1 MLFSIITVVFN
12 SKKELERTVH
22 SIQNQSCKNFE
33 HIIIDAASTD
43 GTAKYIESLSFK
55 NIKYLSEED
64 NGIYDG
70 MNKGIDLSNGDY
82 MLFLNAADTF
92 ANDSVLER
100 VAQSIEYSQPKI
112 IYGGANIY
120 SENGKFLTSLKS
132 LEFSKINLNKHGTRV
147 VCHQSIF
154 VHRSINKKYSEKY
167 KLKGELDWY
176 YYLSKN
182 VDKKNV
188 TVVDYMICNY
198 FLGGTGDKN
207 FWSDL
212 IERIKVTKAHNKTA
226 EFFLILP
233 YLIMP
238 IVFRVKRAILNR

>member
-1 MLFSIITVVFN
+1 
-12 SKKELERTVH
+12 
-22 SIQNQSCKNFE
+22 
-33 HIIIDAASTD
+33 
-43 GTAKYIESLSFK
+43 
-55 NIKYLSEED
+55 
-64 NGIYDG
+64 
-70 MNKGIDLSNGDY
+70 
-82 MLFLNAADTF
+82 
-92 ANDSVLER
+92 
-100 VAQSIEYSQPKI
+100 
-112 IYGGANIY
+112 
-120 SENGKFLTSLKS
+120 
-132 LEFSKINLNKHGTRV
+132 
-147 VCHQSIF
+147 